1 MQGAAFVGQASV
13 GDGQPAITA
22 SPEEPTRVCNICGVE
37 KPIEQYR
44 FPHRN
49 KAFRER
55 RCRACYNLGQRRWH
69 ARRRSRD
76 IERFT
81 IDLAKAEQL
90 ETCEALIR
98 AMVTKFCG
106 LSRFTAAWKSEFDA
120 SRARIPGSRTVQ
132 NHFLGLLRL
141 MEIVERERPRLDLN
155 QLTDEELDEL
165 KAEAILDLI
174 REHPLVAVK
183 AAEVLGWQVV
193 QPDAR

>member
-1 MQGAAFVGQASV
+1 MQGDAIASQACDGAA
-13 GDGQPAITA
+13 PATIA
-22 SPEEPTRVCNICGVE
+22 VPPEKPTRVCNICGVE

-55 RCRACYNLGQRRWH
+55 RCRACYNKQQRRWH

-90 ETCEALIR
+90 ETCEAPIR

-106 LSRFTAAWKSEFDA
+106 LSRFTAAWKSELDA
-120 SRARIPGSRTVQ
+120 SRTRSPGRGPCRITSWGS
-132 NHFLGLLRL
+132 FG
-141 MEIVERERPRLDLN
+141 
-155 QLTDEELDEL
+155 
-165 KAEAILDLI
+165 
-174 REHPLVAVK
+174 
-183 AAEVLGWQVV
+183 
-193 QPDAR
+193 